1 MDELD
6 EIVGLEKAAEKMM
19 NERSGASRKRA
30 EKASVVVEETGT
42 AVSTDTQEVSGT
54 QASGPDPVQTAQTV
68 SETERLYREIL
79 DRLNNLPDGIV
90 AALRAGGA
98 VPAKPN
104 SMYKKFWF
112 RRDRTVAEGDRN
124 DFASLDDVKPDTS
137 EDQQR
142 RQDAEH
148 LLKAVEDRLFSH
160 AMTHQSSLVV
170 LIGWTLA
177 LVSLGVGMAWGYI
190 AGAAHFPAWWP
201 RPGAGLMDY
210 LASAFL
216 GAPVGIVLLPVSG
229 LIVWRIADDEAMTN
243 KARTALKTAAVL
255 LGIGGIA
262 LPFLGLL

>member
-6 EIVGLEKAAEKMM
+6 EISGLEKAAEKMM
-19 NERSGASRKRA
+19 NEPSGSGSRKRA
-30 EKASVVVEETGT
+30 ERASVVVEEELGT
-42 AVSTDTQEVSGT
+42 VASTDTQEVSGVR
-54 QASGPDPVQTAQTV
+54 AAGPEPAQTV
-68 SETERLYREIL
+68 TETERLYREIL
-79 DRLNNLPDGIV
+79 DRLDRLPDGIV

-98 VPAKPN
+98 STAKAD
-104 SMYKKFWF
+104 SRHKRFWF
-112 RRDRTVAEGDRN
+112 RRDPAAPEEDRM
-124 DFASLDDVKPDTS
+124 DFASLDDVKPDTP

-142 RQDAEH
+142 RQDVAH

-216 GAPVGIVLLPVSG
+216 GAPVGIVLLPLSG
-229 LIVWRIADDEAMTN
+229 IIVWRIADDAAMSVKTR
-243 KARTALKTAAVL
+243 KALKTVAVL
-255 LGIGGIA
+255 LGIVGIA
-262 LPFLGLL
+262 LPFVGLL